1 MPRNTGSNGSFVQK
15 VCESSPAKT
24 IGLVSAVIGLL
35 LGLGSILH
43 KQQPAGTIKEAA
55 PAVFAAAGG
64 SGTTPLPRSTPRSTV
79 QSSYGV
85 QSPNVS
91 GVQHGVQIQYAS
103 AALPMPEGSPEHRLP
118 VVPASS
124 APTGSTIQI
133 SHGAQSPNV
142 SGVRGNVDI
151 RYGAATAASEEKL
164 PETK

>member
-1 MPRNTGSNGSFVQK
+1 MSFLQR
-15 VCESSPAKT
+15 VCDSSPAKT
-24 IGLVSAVIGLL
+24 VGLVSAVIGLFS
-35 LGLGSILH
+35 LGSILH
-43 KQQPAGTIKEAA
+43 KQPAGLIKETA
-55 PAVFAAAGG
+55 PAVFTAPGG

-79 QSSYGV
+79 QSSYGA

-103 AALPMPEGSPEHRLP
+103 TAVPMPEGSPEHTSP
-118 VVPASS
+118 VAPASS
-124 APTGSTIQI
+124 APTGSTVQI

>member
-1 MPRNTGSNGSFVQK
+1 MPRNTSSNKSFLQK
-15 VCESSPAKT
+15 VCDSSAAKT
-24 IGLVSAVIGLL
+24 ISLVSAIIG
-35 LGLGSILH
+35 LGLGSMFH
-43 KQQPAGTIKEAA
+43 KQPAGKVKEAA
-55 PAVFAAAGG
+55 PAVSTAAGG
-64 SGTTPLPRSTPRSTV
+64 SGATPLPRSTPRSTV
-79 QSSYGV
+79 QSSSGV

-103 AALPMPEGSPEHRLP
+103 AAIPAPESAPERTSP
-118 VVPASS
+118 VAPASS
-124 APTGSTIQI
+124 VPNGSTIQT